1 MGLTSLTQPRVP
13 AWLCRPGEFLLLFI
27 AFSGRFYPGLLKLL
41 GSHRPS
47 FRILGSLELCPGT
60 DCSFLISYC
69 LGPCVPWS
77 LVLERE
83 DPGG

>member
-27 AFSGRFYPGLLKLL
+27 AFSGHFYPGRLKLWEAIDCL
-41 GSHRPS
+41 

-60 DCSFLISYC
+60 DCSFLISDC
-69 LGPCVPWS
+69 LGPCIPWS